1 MTITW
6 GDFSVT
12 MPDIIW
18 MYVAIVAILALAFR
32 S

>member
-6 GDFSVT
+6 GDFSAT

-18 MYVAIVAILALAFR
+18 LYVAIVAMLALAFR

>member
-6 GDFSVT
+6 GNFSAT
-12 MPDIIW
+12 MPDIVW
-18 MYVAIVAILALAFR
+18 MYVAIVVLLALAFR